1 VIDHGRTGIALDPST
16 TPARYSGMVGY
27 QRVVRIT
34 MRCTL
39 TAFLLALLLMAE
51 QEARAE
57 PKVITLCDRTVT
69 DTTTTSLSIDRQPQP
84 IEKMGVVANLNE
96 RTATAVQI
104 GARFDCELER
114 MSAKLESAQV
124 SALLRAAQQGD
135 KKAAVKLQRRIRRLS
150 DGG

>member
-1 VIDHGRTGIALDPST
+1 
-16 TPARYSGMVGY
+16 MVGY

-34 MRCTL
+34 MRCTQ
-39 TAFLLALLLMAE
+39 TAFLLALLLVAE

-57 PKVITLCDRTVT
+57 PKVITLSCDRTVT

-84 IEKMGVVANLNE
+84 IEKTGVVANLSE
-96 RTATAVQI
+96 RTVTAAQI

-124 SALLRAAQQGD
+124 SALLRAAQLGD

>member
-1 VIDHGRTGIALDPST
+1 
-16 TPARYSGMVGY
+16 MVGY

-57 PKVITLCDRTVT
+57 PKVITLSCDRTVS
-69 DTTTTSLSIDRQPQP
+69 DTTTTPLSIDR
-84 IEKMGVVANLNE
+84 EKMGVVANLNE
-96 RTATAVQI
+96 RTVTAAQI
-104 GARFDCELER
+104 DARFDCELER

-150 DGG
+150 DSG

>member
-1 VIDHGRTGIALDPST
+1 
-16 TPARYSGMVGY
+16 
-27 QRVVRIT
+27 
-34 MRCTL
+34 MRCTV
-39 TAFLLALLLMAE
+39 TAFLLALLLMAGQQARAE
-51 QEARAE
+51 PKVKARAE
-57 PKVITLCDRTVT
+57 PKVITLSCDGTVT

-96 RTATAVQI
+96 RTVTAAQI

-135 KKAAVKLQRRIRRLS
+135 KKAAAKLQRRIRRPS
-150 DGG
+150 DSG

>member
-1 VIDHGRTGIALDPST
+1 
-16 TPARYSGMVGY
+16 
-27 QRVVRIT
+27 
-34 MRCTL
+34 
-39 TAFLLALLLMAE
+39 MAE

-57 PKVITLCDRTVT
+57 PKVITLSCDRAVT
-69 DTTTTSLSIDRQPQP
+69 DTTLSIDRQPQP
-84 IEKMGVVANLNE
+84 IEKMGMVANLNE
-96 RTATAVQI
+96 RTVTAAQI

-135 KKAAVKLQRRIRRLS
+135 KKAAAKLQRRIRRPS

>member
-1 VIDHGRTGIALDPST
+1 
-16 TPARYSGMVGY
+16 
-27 QRVVRIT
+27 

-57 PKVITLCDRTVT
+57 PKVITLSCDTVT
-69 DTTTTSLSIDRQPQP
+69 DITTSSLSIDRQSQP
-84 IEKMGVVANLNE
+84 IEKMAVVANLNE
-96 RTATAVQI
+96 RTVTAAQI

-124 SALLRAAQQGD
+124 SALLRAAQQGN
-135 KKAAVKLQRRIRRLS
+135 KKAAVKLQRRIS
-150 DGG
+150 AAE

>member
-1 VIDHGRTGIALDPST
+1 
-16 TPARYSGMVGY
+16 
-27 QRVVRIT
+27 
-34 MRCTL
+34 
-39 TAFLLALLLMAE
+39 MAE

-57 PKVITLCDRTVT
+57 PKVKARAEPTVIMLSCDGPVT
-69 DTTTTSLSIDRQPQP
+69 DTTTTSLSIDRQPPP
-84 IEKMGVVANLNE
+84 IENMGVVANLNE
-96 RTATAVQI
+96 PTVTAAQI

-135 KKAAVKLQRRIRRLS
+135 RKAAAKLQRRFRRPS

>member
-1 VIDHGRTGIALDPST
+1 
-16 TPARYSGMVGY
+16 MVGY

-34 MRCTL
+34 MRRTV

-57 PKVITLCDRTVT
+57 PKVITLSCDGPVT

-84 IEKMGVVANLNE
+84 IEKTSVVANLNE
-96 RTATAVQI
+96 RTVTAVQI
-104 GARFDCELER
+104 GAQFDCELER
-114 MSAKLESAQV
+114 ISAKLESAHV
-124 SALLRAAQQGD
+124 SALMRALQQGN
-135 KKAAVKLQRRIRRLS
+135 KKAAAKLQRRIRLTS

>member
-1 VIDHGRTGIALDPST
+1 
-16 TPARYSGMVGY
+16 
-27 QRVVRIT
+27 
-34 MRCTL
+34 MRCTV
-39 TAFLLALLLMAE
+39 TAFLLALLLMTE

-57 PKVITLCDRTVT
+57 PKVITLSCDRTVT

-96 RTATAVQI
+96 RTVTAAQI

-135 KKAAVKLQRRIRRLS
+135 KKAAVKLQWRIRRLS

>member
-1 VIDHGRTGIALDPST
+1 
-16 TPARYSGMVGY
+16 MVGD
-27 QRVVRIT
+27 QRVARII
-34 MRCTL
+34 MRCTV

-57 PKVITLCDRTVT
+57 PKVKAGAEPKVITLSCDGTVT

-84 IEKMGVVANLNE
+84 IEKKGVVANLNE
-96 RTATAVQI
+96 RTVTAAQI

-135 KKAAVKLQRRIRRLS
+135 ERAAAKLQRRIRRPS